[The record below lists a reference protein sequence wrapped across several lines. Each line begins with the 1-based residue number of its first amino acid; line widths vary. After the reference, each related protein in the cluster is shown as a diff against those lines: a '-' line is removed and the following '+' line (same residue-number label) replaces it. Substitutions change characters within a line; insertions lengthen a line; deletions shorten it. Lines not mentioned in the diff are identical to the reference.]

1 MNLMATLKYKNMMLD
16 LETMGNK
23 PDSAIVAIAAVPFD
37 MVSGVTDDALFYE
50 VVDLR
55 SSAKHGG
62 SIDADTV
69 LWWLKQEGPARME
82 ITDPEKQNGLSDTLY
97 RLSKFSEKH
106 CDKAVQVWGNGC
118 NFDNVVLRYAY
129 EQCGIQPFWKF
140 WNDRDVRTIVELG
153 RNAGIDPKKD
163 FPFVG
168 EAHNALD
175 DALHQV
181 NYVVAIHQ
189 HLFKNL

>member
-1 MNLMATLKYKNMMLD
+1 MSKFKHLMID

-50 VVDLR
+50 VIDLH
-55 SSAKHGG
+55 SSEKYGG

-69 LWWLKQEGPARME
+69 LWWLGKSENARGE
-82 ITDPEKQNGLSDTLY
+82 ITNSTKMIDLPVALT
-97 RLSKFSEKH
+97 RLNSFTFEF
-106 CDKAVQVWGNGC
+106 CEERVQVWGNGS
-118 NFDNVVLRYAY
+118 NFDNVILRTAY
-129 EQCGIQPFWKF
+129 ENCELNPFWRH

-189 HLFKNL
+189 HLLKNF

>member
-1 MNLMATLKYKNMMLD
+1 MTLKLW
-16 LETMGNK
+16 GNK

-37 MVSGVTDDALFYE
+37 MISGVTDDALFYE
-50 VVDLR
+50 VINLR
-55 SSAKHGG
+55 NSEKYGG

-69 LWWLKQEGPARME
+69 LWWLGKSKNARGK
-82 ITDPEKQNGLSDTLY
+82 ITNSTKMIDLPVALT
-97 RLSKFSEKH
+97 RLNSFAFEF
-106 CDKAVQVWGNGC
+106 CEERVQVWGNGS
-118 NFDNVVLRYAY
+118 NFDNVILRTAY
-129 EQCGIQPFWKF
+129 ENCEINPFWRH

>member
-1 MNLMATLKYKNMMLD
+1 MID

-55 SSAKHGG
+55 SSAGLGG

-69 LWWLKQEGPARME
+69 LWWLGQSENARGE
-82 ITDPEKQNGLSDTLY
+82 ITNSKKLIDLPVALSQLY
-97 RLSKFSEKH
+97 SFVSEF
-106 CDKAVQVWGNGC
+106 CEERVRVWGNGS
-118 NFDNVVLRYAY
+118 NFDNVILRTAY
-129 EQCGIQPFWKF
+129 ENCAITPFWKH

-153 RNAGIDPKKD
+153 RNAGIDPKND

-168 EAHNALD
+168 EEHNALD

-189 HLFKNL
+189 HLLKNL

>member
-1 MNLMATLKYKNMMLD
+1 MNKFKHLMID

-50 VVDLR
+50 VIDLR
-55 SSAKHGG
+55 SSEKYGG
-62 SIDADTV
+62 SINADTV
-69 LWWLKQEGPARME
+69 LWWLGQSENARDE
-82 ITDPEKQNGLSDTLY
+82 ITNSKKLIDLPVALSQLY
-97 RLSKFSEKH
+97 SFVSEF
-106 CDKAVQVWGNGC
+106 CEERVRVWGNGN
-118 NFDNVVLRYAY
+118 NFDNVILRTAY
-129 EQCGIQPFWKF
+129 ENCAITPFWKH

-153 RNAGIDPKKD
+153 RNAGIDPKND

-189 HLFKNL
+189 HLLKNL

>member
-1 MNLMATLKYKNMMLD
+1 MDKFKHLMID

-37 MVSGVTDDALFYE
+37 MVSGVTDDALFYD

-55 SSAKHGG
+55 SSEKYGG
-62 SIDADTV
+62 IIDADTV
-69 LWWLKQEGPARME
+69 LWWLGKSENARGE
-82 ITDPEKQNGLSDTLY
+82 ITNAMKMIDLPVALT
-97 RLSKFSEKH
+97 RLNSFAFEF
-106 CDKAVQVWGNGC
+106 CEERVQVWGNGS
-118 NFDNVVLRYAY
+118 NFDNVILRSAY
-129 EQCGIQPFWKF
+129 ENCEITPFWKH

-153 RNAGIDPKKD
+153 RNADIDPKKD

-189 HLFKNL
+189 HLLKNL

>member
-1 MNLMATLKYKNMMLD
+1 MID
-16 LETMGNK
+16 LEVMAKK
-23 PDSAIVAIAAVPFD
+23 PDGAIAAIAAVPFD

-55 SSAKHGG
+55 SSEKYGG

-69 LWWLKQEGPARME
+69 LWWLGKSDNAQSE
-82 ITDPEKQNGLSDTLY
+82 IINSEKAIDLPDALT
-97 RLSKFSEKH
+97 RLSSFASEF
-106 CDKAVQVWGNGC
+106 CEERVQVWGNGS
-118 NFDNVVLRYAY
+118 NFDNVILRTAY
-129 EQCGIQPFWKF
+129 ENCAITPVWKH

>member
-1 MNLMATLKYKNMMLD
+1 MTKFKHLMID

-37 MVSGVTDDALFYE
+37 MVSGVSDDALFYE
-50 VVDLR
+50 IIDLR
-55 SSAKHGG
+55 SSEKHGG

-69 LWWLKQEGPARME
+69 LWWLGKSDNARSE
-82 ITDPEKQNGLSDTLY
+82 IINSEKAIDLPDALT
-97 RLSKFSEKH
+97 RLSSFASEF
-106 CDKAVQVWGNGC
+106 CEERVQVWGNGS
-118 NFDNVVLRYAY
+118 NFDNVILRTAY
-129 EQCGIQPFWKF
+129 ENCAITPFWKH

-153 RNAGIDPKKD
+153 RNADIDPKKD

>member
-1 MNLMATLKYKNMMLD
+1 MNKFKHLMID

-23 PDSAIVAIAAVPFD
+23 PDSAIVAIGAVPFD
-37 MVSGVTDDALFYE
+37 MVSGVTDDAIFYE
-50 VVDLR
+50 VVELR
-55 SSAKHGG
+55 SSASYGG

-69 LWWLKQEGPARME
+69 LWWLDKSDNARSE
-82 ITDPEKQNGLSDTLY
+82 ITN
-97 RLSKFSEKH
+97 SEKAIDLPVALANLNTFVSAY
-106 CDKAVQVWGNGC
+106 CDERIQVWGNGS
-118 NFDNVVLRYAY
+118 NFDNVILRSAY
-129 EQCGIQPFWKF
+129 EHCGITPFWKH

-168 EAHNALD
+168 DAHNALD

-181 NYVVAIHQ
+181 NYVTAIHQ
-189 HLFKNL
+189 HLFKNF

>member
-1 MNLMATLKYKNMMLD
+1 MNKFKHLMID
-16 LETMGNK
+16 LEVMAKK
-23 PDSAIVAIAAVPFD
+23 PDGAIAAIAAVPFD
-37 MVSGVTDDALFYE
+37 IASGVTDDALFYD

-55 SSAKHGG
+55 SSEKHGG

-69 LWWLKQEGPARME
+69 LWWLGQSENARGE
-82 ITDPEKQNGLSDTLY
+82 ITHSKMIELPAALV
-97 RLSKFSEKH
+97 RLNSFISEF
-106 CDKAVQVWGNGC
+106 CEEQVQVWGNGSS
-118 NFDNVVLRYAY
+118 FDNVILRSAY
-129 EQCGIQPFWKF
+129 ENCGITPFWKYR
-140 WNDRDVRTIVELG
+140 NDRDVRTIVELG

-189 HLFKNL
+189 HLLKNF

>member
-1 MNLMATLKYKNMMLD
+1 MNKFKHLMID

-37 MVSGVTDDALFYE
+37 MVSGVTDDALFCE

-55 SSAKHGG
+55 SSEKHGG

-69 LWWLKQEGPARME
+69 LWWLGQSDNAKNE
-82 ITDPEKQNGLSDTLY
+82 IIN
-97 RLSKFSEKH
+97 SEKAIELPGALVRLNSFTSEF
-106 CDKAVQVWGNGC
+106 CEERMQVWGNGSS
-118 NFDNVVLRYAY
+118 FDNVILRSAY
-129 EQCGIQPFWKF
+129 ENCGITPFWKF

-153 RNAGIDPKKD
+153 RNAGINPKKD

-168 EAHNALD
+168 YAHNALD

>member
-1 MNLMATLKYKNMMLD
+1 
-16 LETMGNK
+16 
-23 PDSAIVAIAAVPFD
+23 P
-37 MVSGVTDDALFYE
+37 DAL
-50 VVDLR
+50 L
-55 SSAKHGG
+55 
-62 SIDADTV
+62 
-69 LWWLKQEGPARME
+69 
-82 ITDPEKQNGLSDTLY
+82 GLS
-97 RLSKFSEKH
+97 SFVSEF
-106 CDKAVQVWGNGC
+106 CGEQVQVWGNGSS
-118 NFDNVVLRYAY
+118 FDNVILRSAY
-129 EQCGIQPFWKF
+129 ENCGITPFWKH

-189 HLFKNL
+189 HLLKNL

>member
-1 MNLMATLKYKNMMLD
+1 MNKFKQLMID

-50 VVDLR
+50 VIDLR
-55 SSAKHGG
+55 SSEKYGG

-69 LWWLKQEGPARME
+69 LWWLGKSENARGK
-82 ITDPEKQNGLSDTLY
+82 ITNGTKMIDLHASLT
-97 RLSKFSEKH
+97 RLNSFSSEF
-106 CDKAVQVWGNGC
+106 CEERVQVWGNGS
-118 NFDNVVLRYAY
+118 NFDNVILRTAY
-129 EQCGIQPFWKF
+129 ESCEITPFWKH

-153 RNAGIDPKKD
+153 RNAGINPKKD

-189 HLFKNL
+189 HLLKNF

>member
-1 MNLMATLKYKNMMLD
+1 MDKFKHLMID

-23 PDSAIVAIAAVPFD
+23 PASAIVAIAAVPFD
-37 MVSGVTDDALFYE
+37 IATGAVCDTAFYE

-55 SSAKHGG
+55 CSVEHGG
-62 SIDADTV
+62 KIDADTV
-69 LWWLKQEGPARME
+69 LWWLDKSDAARKE
-82 ITDPEKQNGLSDTLY
+82 ITDSEKATAMPVALNGL
-97 RLSKFSEKH
+97 RWFISEH
-106 CDKAVQVWGNGC
+106 CDDGVRVWGNGVC
-118 NFDNVVLRYAY
+118 FDNVILRSAY
-129 EQCGIQPFWKF
+129 ENCGMVPPWQHWH
-140 WNDRDVRTIVELG
+140 DRDVRTIVELG
-153 RNAGIDPKKD
+153 RHAGIDPKYD
-163 FPFVG
+163 YPFVG

>member
-1 MNLMATLKYKNMMLD
+1 MDKFKHLMID

-55 SSAKHGG
+55 SSAGLGG

-69 LWWLKQEGPARME
+69 LWWLGHSENTRGE
-82 ITDPEKQNGLSDTLY
+82 ITNSTIMINLPVALG
-97 RLSKFSEKH
+97 RLHSFASEF
-106 CDKAVQVWGNGC
+106 CGEQVQVWGNGSS
-118 NFDNVVLRYAY
+118 FDNVILRSAY
-129 EQCGIQPFWKF
+129 ENCAITPFWKH

-168 EAHNALD
+168 EVHNALD

>member
-1 MNLMATLKYKNMMLD
+1 MIVKKFKHLMID

-50 VVDLR
+50 VIDLR
-55 SSAKHGG
+55 SSEKYGG

-69 LWWLKQEGPARME
+69 LWWLGKSENARCE
-82 ITDPEKQNGLSDTLY
+82 ITNSTKMIDLPVALT
-97 RLSKFSEKH
+97 RLNSFTFEF
-106 CDKAVQVWGNGC
+106 CEERVQVWGNGS
-118 NFDNVVLRYAY
+118 NFDNVILRTAY
-129 EQCGIQPFWKF
+129 ENCEINPFWRH

-189 HLFKNL
+189 HLLKNF

>member
-1 MNLMATLKYKNMMLD
+1 MNKFKHLMID

-50 VVDLR
+50 VIDLR
-55 SSAKHGG
+55 SSEKYGG
-62 SIDADTV
+62 SINADTV
-69 LWWLKQEGPARME
+69 LWWLGQSENAQGE
-82 ITDPEKQNGLSDTLY
+82 ITNSKKLIDLPVALSQLY
-97 RLSKFSEKH
+97 SFVSEF
-106 CDKAVQVWGNGC
+106 CEERVRVWGNGS
-118 NFDNVVLRYAY
+118 NFDNVILRTAY
-129 EQCGIQPFWKF
+129 ENCAITPFWKH

-153 RNAGIDPKKD
+153 RNAGIDPKND

-189 HLFKNL
+189 HLLKNL

>member
-1 MNLMATLKYKNMMLD
+1 MDKFKHLMID

-23 PDSAIVAIAAVPFD
+23 PDSAIVAIAAVLFD

-50 VVDLR
+50 VIDLR
-55 SSAKHGG
+55 SSEKYGG

-69 LWWLKQEGPARME
+69 LWWLGKSENARGE
-82 ITDPEKQNGLSDTLY
+82 ITNSTKLIDLPVALT
-97 RLSKFSEKH
+97 RLNSFAFEF
-106 CDKAVQVWGNGC
+106 CEERVQVWGNGS
-118 NFDNVVLRYAY
+118 NFDNVILRSAY
-129 EQCGIQPFWKF
+129 ESCEINPFWRH

-189 HLFKNL
+189 HLLKNF

>member
-1 MNLMATLKYKNMMLD
+1 MID

-55 SSAKHGG
+55 SSAGLGG

-69 LWWLKQEGPARME
+69 LWWLGKSDNARGE
-82 ITDPEKQNGLSDTLY
+82 IINSEKAIELPDALLGLS
-97 RLSKFSEKH
+97 SFVSEF
-106 CDKAVQVWGNGC
+106 CGEQVQVWGNGSS
-118 NFDNVVLRYAY
+118 FDNVILRSAY
-129 EQCGIQPFWKF
+129 ENCGITPFWKY

>member
-1 MNLMATLKYKNMMLD
+1 MNKLKHLMND

-23 PDSAIVAIAAVPFD
+23 PDSAIVAIGAVPFD

-55 SSAKHGG
+55 SSAKYGG

-69 LWWLKQEGPARME
+69 LWWLDKSDNARSE
-82 ITDPEKQNGLSDTLY
+82 ITN
-97 RLSKFSEKH
+97 SEKAIDLPLALTCLSAFASEF
-106 CDKAVQVWGNGC
+106 CDDRVQVWGNGS
-118 NFDNVVLRYAY
+118 NFDNVILRSAY
-129 EQCGIQPFWKF
+129 ERCKLTPFWKH

-168 EAHNALD
+168 DAHNALD

-181 NYVVAIHQ
+181 NYVTAIHQ
-189 HLFKNL
+189 HLFKNF

>member
-1 MNLMATLKYKNMMLD
+1 MID

-37 MVSGVTDDALFYE
+37 MVSGVTDDALFYD

-55 SSAKHGG
+55 SSEKYGG
-62 SIDADTV
+62 SIDADIV
-69 LWWLKQEGPARME
+69 LWWPGKSENARGE
-82 ITDPEKQNGLSDTLY
+82 ITNSKKMIDLPVALA
-97 RLSKFSEKH
+97 RLDSFVSEFCEEH
-106 CDKAVQVWGNGC
+106 VQVWGNGS
-118 NFDNVVLRYAY
+118 NFDNVILRTTY
-129 EQCGIQPFWKF
+129 ENCAIIPFWKH

-153 RNAGIDPKKD
+153 RNAGIDPKND

-168 EAHNALD
+168 EARNALD

>member
-1 MNLMATLKYKNMMLD
+1 MAYRFLRLAPINQTLPLLN
-16 LETMGNK
+16 
-23 PDSAIVAIAAVPFD
+23 
-37 MVSGVTDDALFYE
+37 
-50 VVDLR
+50 
-55 SSAKHGG
+55 G
-62 SIDADTV
+62 S
-69 LWWLKQEGPARME
+69 
-82 ITDPEKQNGLSDTLY
+82 
-97 RLSKFSEKH
+97 
-106 CDKAVQVWGNGC
+106 
-118 NFDNVVLRYAY
+118 NFDNVVLRTAY
-129 EQCGIQPFWKF
+129 ENCLIAPFWKF

-189 HLFKNL
+189 HLFKNLYSSTPSRK

>member
-1 MNLMATLKYKNMMLD
+1 MDKFKHLMID

-50 VVDLR
+50 VIDLR
-55 SSAKHGG
+55 SSEKYGG

-69 LWWLKQEGPARME
+69 LWWLGKSDNARGE
-82 ITDPEKQNGLSDTLY
+82 IINSEKAIELPDALLGLS
-97 RLSKFSEKH
+97 SFVSEF
-106 CDKAVQVWGNGC
+106 CEERVQVWGNGS
-118 NFDNVVLRYAY
+118 NFDNVILRTAY
-129 EQCGIQPFWKF
+129 ENCEINPFWRH

>member
-1 MNLMATLKYKNMMLD
+1 
-16 LETMGNK
+16 K
-23 PDSAIVAIAAVPFD
+23 PDSAIVAIGAVPFD
-37 MVSGVTDDALFYE
+37 MVSGAAADVHFYE

-55 SSAKHGG
+55 SSAKYGG

-69 LWWLKQEGPARME
+69 LWWLDKSARVRSE
-82 ITDPEKQNGLSDTLY
+82 ITNSGKTV
-97 RLSKFSEKH
+97 RLPAALENLDAFALKY
-106 CDKAVQVWGNGC
+106 CDDRVQMWGNGS
-118 NFDNVVLRYAY
+118 NFDNVILRSAY
-129 EQCGIQPFWKF
+129 ERCCITPFWKH

-168 EAHNALD
+168 DTHNALD

-181 NYVVAIHQ
+181 NYVTAIHQ
-189 HLFKNL
+189 HLFKNF